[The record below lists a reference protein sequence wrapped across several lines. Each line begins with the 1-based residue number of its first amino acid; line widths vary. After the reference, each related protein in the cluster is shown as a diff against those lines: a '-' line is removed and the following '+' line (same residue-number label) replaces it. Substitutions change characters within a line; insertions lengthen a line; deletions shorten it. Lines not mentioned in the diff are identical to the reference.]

1 MTTEKKSPVYFA
13 SLTVGNVKCFKEEQ
27 TIDLTDKQGNFAQ
40 WTVILGNNNTG
51 KSTMLEL
58 LAGLEAVPLPNDIQ
72 ELFNNNNNYNV
83 YRPIITDRLLSNIIM
98 IDWANNFVIKVKLFA
113 NGTLTN
119 NIWGLERAKYY
130 QTSSESV
137 DSHNIMKEFK
147 IYNYGVNRS
156 YGVNSKLSSNKP
168 IELFSGFLGS
178 NELGNTEEWL
188 LQTYLAEKN
197 GVKSAG
203 LYLEKVKKVLISG
216 VLPDVK
222 DLSFETS
229 QQPPYNTYVLFD
241 TDYGKLRL
249 HELGYG
255 YQSSISWL
263 GDLMKRQFDRYPDSE
278 NPLAEPAIVLV
289 DEIDMHLHPEWQR
302 KIIQFLSHHFPK
314 TQFIVTSHSP
324 LVVQSAENV
333 NVVLLNKEGDKTII
347 SQPDIKTFKGWTV
360 VEILE
365 ELMGLEG
372 KTRSEYYLQLIQQ
385 FDEAL
390 DQENAEQ
397 AVQLHEKLSEILH
410 PASTQR
416 KLLRIQMAGLTPKP
430 L

>member
-1 MTTEKKSPVYFA
+1 
-13 SLTVGNVKCFKEEQ
+13 
-27 TIDLTDKQGNFAQ
+27 
-40 WTVILGNNNTG
+40 
-51 KSTMLEL
+51 
-58 LAGLEAVPLPNDIQ
+58 
-72 ELFNNNNNYNV
+72 
-83 YRPIITDRLLSNIIM
+83 
-98 IDWANNFVIKVKLFA
+98 
-113 NGTLTN
+113 
-119 NIWGLERAKYY
+119 
-130 QTSSESV
+130 
-137 DSHNIMKEFK
+137 
-147 IYNYGVNRS
+147 
-156 YGVNSKLSSNKP
+156 
-168 IELFSGFLGS
+168 
-178 NELGNTEEWL
+178 
-188 LQTYLAEKN
+188 
-197 GVKSAG
+197 
-203 LYLEKVKKVLISG
+203 
-216 VLPDVK
+216 
-222 DLSFETS
+222 
-229 QQPPYNTYVLFD
+229 
-241 TDYGKLRL
+241 
-249 HELGYG
+249 
-255 YQSSISWL
+255 
-263 GDLMKRQFDRYPDSE
+263 
-278 NPLAEPAIVLV
+278 LV

-397 AVQLHEKLSEILH
+397 AVQLYEKLSEILH

>member
-1 MTTEKKSPVYFA
+1 MTTDKNDKKLSIYFA

-51 KSTMLEL
+51 KTTLL
-58 LAGLEAVPLPNDIQ
+58 QCLAGLRAVEDSTIDDGCFIPS
-72 ELFNNNNNYNV
+72 
-83 YRPIITDRLLSNIIM
+83 IIYSMQQLHF
-98 IDWANNFVIKVKLFA
+98 FVISYKKLA
-113 NGTLTN
+113 NLQFSIYSKLIGDQGYFHPKFE
-119 NIWGLERAKYY
+119 WGWARDKNGLYMLKGELE
-130 QTSSESV
+130 
-137 DSHNIMKEFK
+137 IF
-147 IYNYGVNRS
+147 S
-156 YGVNSKLSSNKP
+156 YGIDRATQNPKPTSFNIETISDLLNFFLLKHENVN
-168 IELFSGFLGS
+168 I
-178 NELGNTEEWL
+178 EEWL

-333 NVVLLNKEGDKTII
+333 NIVLLNKEGDKTII

-390 DQENAEQ
+390 DQENAED
-397 AVQLHEKLSEILH
+397 ALQLYEKLSEILH

>member
-1 MTTEKKSPVYFA
+1 MTTEINDRKSSVYFA

-51 KSTMLEL
+51 KTTLL
-58 LAGLEAVPLPNDIQ
+58 QCLAGLRTVEYDELDDSCFIPSIIYSMHQLHFHITSYKKLVDSKFSIYSKLIDDQNRIHPEFKWGWTNQLYVLREELEIFSYGIDRAVQNPTPT
-72 ELFNNNNNYNV
+72 
-83 YRPIITDRLLSNIIM
+83 RSNIETIS
-98 IDWANNFVIKVKLFA
+98 DLLNFFLLKYEDV
-113 NGTLTN
+113 
-119 NIWGLERAKYY
+119 NI
-130 QTSSESV
+130 
-137 DSHNIMKEFK
+137 
-147 IYNYGVNRS
+147 
-156 YGVNSKLSSNKP
+156 
-168 IELFSGFLGS
+168 
-178 NELGNTEEWL
+178 EEWL

-222 DLSFETS
+222 DLSFKTS

-390 DQENAEQ
+390 DQENAED
-397 AVQLHEKLSEILH
+397 ALQLYEKLSEILH

>member
-1 MTTEKKSPVYFA
+1 MTTEEKSPVYFA
-13 SLTVGNVKCFKEEQ
+13 SLTVGNIKCFKEEQ
-27 TIDLTDKQGNFAQ
+27 TIDLTDKQGNFAP

-51 KSTMLEL
+51 KTTLL
-58 LAGLEAVPLPNDIQ
+58 QCLAGLRTIEYNSFSGLVGCFIPAI
-72 ELFNNNNNYNV
+72 NYYMRNYV
-83 YRPIITDRLLSNIIM
+83 
-98 IDWANNFVIKVKLFA
+98 
-113 NGTLTN
+113 
-119 NIWGLERAKYY
+119 
-130 QTSSESV
+130 SSDK
-137 DSHNIMKEFK
+137 DSSKF
-147 IYNYGVNRS
+147 S
-156 YGVNSKLSSNKP
+156 VNSKFIDIQGNLFPRDEWGWIKGKEELYILAEEIKIFSYGTNRATQNPVPTSFNVETTFDLLS
-168 IELFSGFLGS
+168 FFLQ
-178 NELGNTEEWL
+178 NYENINIEEWL

-203 LYLEKVKKVLISG
+203 LYLEKIKKVLSSG

-222 DLSFETS
+222 DLSFETL
-229 QQPPYNTYVLFD
+229 QKPPYNTYVLFD

-333 NVVLLNKEGDKTII
+333 NVVLLTKEGDKTII
-347 SQPDIKTFKGWTV
+347 SQPDVKTFKGWTV

-372 KTRSEYYLQLIQQ
+372 KTRSESYLQLIRQ

-390 DQENAEQ
+390 DQENAERTSE
-397 AVQLHEKLSEILH
+397 LYEKLSEILH

>member
-1 MTTEKKSPVYFA
+1 MTTKKEPSVYFA

-51 KSTMLEL
+51 KTTLL
-58 LAGLEAVPLPNDIQ
+58 QCLAGLRTVEYNDFGELEDGCFVPAINYSMRQFYHFRLDGKKLVDSGFSIYSKLINEQKNFHPEFEWGWLKAKNNLYYILSEKIEIFSYGIDRATQ
-72 ELFNNNNNYNV
+72 NPVPTSFN
-83 YRPIITDRLLSNIIM
+83 IETTFDLLSFFLKNYENVNI
-98 IDWANNFVIKVKLFA
+98 
-113 NGTLTN
+113 
-119 NIWGLERAKYY
+119 
-130 QTSSESV
+130 
-137 DSHNIMKEFK
+137 
-147 IYNYGVNRS
+147 
-156 YGVNSKLSSNKP
+156 
-168 IELFSGFLGS
+168 
-178 NELGNTEEWL
+178 EEWL

-203 LYLEKVKKVLISG
+203 LYLEKVKKVLTSG
-216 VLPDVK
+216 MLPDVK

-229 QQPPYNTYVLFD
+229 QKPPYNTYVLFD

-263 GDLMKRQFDRYPDSE
+263 GDLMKRQFDRYPDSK

-333 NVVLLNKEGDKTII
+333 NVVILTKEGDKTII
-347 SQPDIKTFKGWTV
+347 SQPDVKTFKGWTV

-372 KTRSEYYLQLIQQ
+372 KTRSESYLQLIRQ

-390 DQENAEQ
+390 DQENAER
-397 AVQLHEKLSEILH
+397 ASELYEKLSEILH

>member
-1 MTTEKKSPVYFA
+1 MTTEEKSPVYFA

-27 TIDLTDKQGNFAQ
+27 TIDLTNKQGNFAQ

-51 KSTMLEL
+51 KTTLL
-58 LAGLEAVPLPNDIQ
+58 QCLAGLEPVEHIDNTHFLPTLIG
-72 ELFNNNNNYNV
+72 F
-83 YRPIITDRLLSNIIM
+83 IRLLMADKNVQIEPQVFSTLIIQNKLVSEFKWGWMTGRDNFYHVLTEKMRIFKYGIDRAIQGEFEFYYDFLNKTFSNFLS
-98 IDWANNFVIKVKLFA
+98 NFLH
-113 NGTLTN
+113 NG
-119 NIWGLERAKYY
+119 
-130 QTSSESV
+130 ESV
-137 DSHNIMKEFK
+137 DI
-147 IYNYGVNRS
+147 
-156 YGVNSKLSSNKP
+156 
-168 IELFSGFLGS
+168 
-178 NELGNTEEWL
+178 EEWL

-229 QQPPYNTYVLFD
+229 QKPPYNTYVLFD

-333 NVVLLNKEGDKTII
+333 NVVLLTKEGDKTII

-390 DQENAEQ
+390 DQENAED
-397 AVQLHEKLSEILH
+397 ALQLYEKLSEILH